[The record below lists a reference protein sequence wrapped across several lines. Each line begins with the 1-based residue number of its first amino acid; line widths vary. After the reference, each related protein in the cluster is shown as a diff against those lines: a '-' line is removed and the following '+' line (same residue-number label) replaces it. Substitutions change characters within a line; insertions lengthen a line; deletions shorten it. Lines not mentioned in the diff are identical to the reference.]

1 MTYAMID
8 KLLEAIQDVVS
19 DNGSWQSKHR
29 AIMDHATPEEI
40 VLLEEFV
47 SWFESPFE
55 SPETEQLDAGGA
67 APAETTA

>member
-1 MTYAMID
+1 MTYAKID
-8 KLLEAIQDVVS
+8 KLLEAISDVV
-19 DNGSWQSKHR
+19 GWWYSWQTKHK

-40 VLLEEFV
+40 TCLLEFV

-55 SPETEQLDAGGA
+55 SPETERLDAGGA

>member
-1 MTYAMID
+1 MTYAKID

-29 AIMDHATPEEI
+29 AIMEHAFPEEI
-40 VLLEEFV
+40 TCLLEFV

-55 SPETEQLDAGGA
+55 SPETERLDAGGA

>member
-1 MTYAMID
+1 MTYAKIEE
-8 KLLEAIQDVVS
+8 LIEVISEVVGYTS
-19 DNGSWQSKHR
+19 PWQEKHR